1 MIKLECGR
9 NTWTNLRDLGLLD
22 KCQIHRGRE
31 ATMEKLESVHLK
43 GNLPWK
49 GQLVASYIQFID
61 FTANRKHPGIVQM
74 IVERHDPISVDLS
87 VPSANCEYQRV
98 TTGGDIDSKLANIP
112 ISPKGSK
119 QEVDSIYLPF

>member
-1 MIKLECGR
+1 
-9 NTWTNLRDLGLLD
+9 
-22 KCQIHRGRE
+22 
-31 ATMEKLESVHLK
+31 MEKLESVHLK

-61 FTANRKHPGIVQM
+61 STANGKHPGIVQM

-98 TTGGDIDSKLANIP
+98 TTGGDIDTQACQHTHFTKRLET
-112 ISPKGSK
+112 GG
-119 QEVDSIYLPF
+119 